1 MDSLRIGPTPGW
13 LVARDFPNGF
23 MNNSSGIFQAGT
35 NETQQQIQ
43 FISELRFAA
52 AKSIRTST
60 IILAAFN
67 AVAAFA
73 TACGII
79 YDAYSTRK
87 RNNRHYRTSA
97 SRHKQSFIQA
107 AELFPLVI
115 SIGITVQG
123 IVFSVAQAQGLQSLL
138 SIGCTLVSQF
148 MLPAVFIVPYIQL
161 VFGVE
166 FAIRGLHKKPFPER
180 GRYTTTI
187 CLIAL
192 GILLLTNFL
201 VADFIRS
208 PDFCFASLF
217 WFVAIYSRGSFAVF
231 LAIDIILVLCTA
243 IIFIRLTRSTQIDI
257 SERVSASRM
266 VYYLAMG
273 ILSNTLIMPFFFSLG
288 FQDQQ
293 DDGGNALTL
302 SMVSSV
308 VAGVSGLMTGG
319 LHLFLRST
327 TISTI
332 GPRGKAGEHERYRIK
347 DSIRRYNGS
356 EPDFQ
361 GHMMGPVGSGTDLR
375 RMLSD
380 ASLIRGGAYDRK
392 EEEAGV
398 TSNRGAA
405 SAAYNASPRRPNP
418 LRSNAFYPVNMASDS
433 ATAVSIQAPEAVQM
447 SSASI
452 VSSSAAP
459 TVSARKTPFSP
470 ATTKSLLLLPATTY
484 MPGSA
489 PVISTQN
496 GRYDRSSL
504 KPPPSMNNLAAGR
517 HRRDSSMASS
527 ATVQIGLRLSNVEDF
542 APMDSQILDKK
553 VYTIDVA
560 GNDESAAAMVAA
572 TAASKEAEQQQ
583 MAAAFLAQQQQPL
596 QTPAMPPPR
605 RPSPLSNLSRL
616 STGSNA
622 DDSIDGAV
630 EDTLPVRDPVKDAR
644 MKTLPPVPRP
654 LDDAPASSSSAAA
667 AAAARNDTLLQ
678 LSQSESQEGYNAD
691 DDIFGSRPTLSPSVY
706 SPQQSP
712 TKALMTTKLPSPR
725 GVGFAPVSRSNSSA
739 VRSMSTP
746 LRRETSSASHT
757 GVPDKTASDWI

>member
-1 MDSLRIGPTPGW
+1 MDSLRIGPSPGW
-13 LVARDFPNGF
+13 LAARDFPNGF
-23 MNNSSGIFQAGT
+23 SNNSTGLFQAGA
-35 NETQQQIQ
+35 NETQQQLQ

-73 TACGII
+73 TACGIL

-87 RNNRHYRTSA
+87 RNNKRYRTSVN
-97 SRHKQSFIQA
+97 RPKTSFIQA

-123 IVFSVAQAQGLQSLL
+123 IGFSVAQAQGLQSLL

-166 FAIRGLHKKPFPER
+166 FAIRGLRKKPFPER
-180 GRYTTTI
+180 GRYITTI
-187 CLIAL
+187 CLIIL
-192 GILLLTNFL
+192 GMLLLTNFL

-217 WFVAIYSRGSFAVF
+217 WFVAIYSRGCFAVF

-266 VYYLAMG
+266 VYYLALG

-288 FQDQQ
+288 FQDPQ
-293 DDGGNALTL
+293 DDGGNAITL

-327 TISTI
+327 TVSTI
-332 GPRGKAGEHERYRIK
+332 GPRGKAGEYERYRIK
-347 DSIRRYNGS
+347 DRIRRYGGS

-380 ASLIRGGAYDRK
+380 ASLISGTVHDRK

-398 TSNRGAA
+398 LGNRGM
-405 SAAYNASPRRPNP
+405 SPSYDISPRRPNP
-418 LRSNAFYPVNMASDS
+418 LRSNAFYPVNMTSDS
-433 ATAVSIQAPEAVQM
+433 ATAVSIQAPEPVQM
-447 SSASI
+447 SSASVMASPA
-452 VSSSAAP
+452 VSTA
-459 TVSARKTPFSP
+459 SARKIPFSP

-484 MPGSA
+484 TPGS
-489 PVISTQN
+489 VKMISAGHN
-496 GRYDRSSL
+496 GRYDMSSL
-504 KPPPSMNNLAAGR
+504 KPPPSLNNLTAGR
-517 HRRDSSMASS
+517 HRRDSSMVSS

-542 APMDSQILDKK
+542 VPIDSEMLDKK
-553 VYTIDVA
+553 VYTLDISA
-560 GNDESAAAMVAA
+560 NDEA
-572 TAASKEAEQQQ
+572 TAAAADAVAKEAEQQR
-583 MAAAFLAQQQQPL
+583 MAADFIAQQQQPL
-596 QTPAMPPPR
+596 QTPMMPPAR

-616 STGSNA
+616 ATGSS
-622 DDSIDGAV
+622 DDSSVPI
-630 EDTLPVRDPVKDAR
+630 EDASPIRDPVKDAR

-654 LDDAPASSSSAAA
+654 QEDTVASTSAAV
-667 AAAARNDTLLQ
+667 AARNDILRR
-678 LSQSESQEGYNAD
+678 LSQSQSQEGYNPD
-691 DDIFGSRPTLSPSVY
+691 DDIFASGPTLSPSVY

-739 VRSMSTP
+739 VRSVATT
-746 LRRETSSASHT
+746 LRREASSASHT
-757 GVPDKTASDWI
+757 GVPNKTTSDWI

>member
-1 MDSLRIGPTPGW
+1 MSGW
-13 LVARDFPNGF
+13 LAARDFPDGF
-23 MNNSSGIFQAGT
+23 MNNSSGIFQAGA

-79 YDAYSTRK
+79 YDAYATRK
-87 RNNRHYRTSA
+87 RNNKRYRTSVN
-97 SRHKQSFIQA
+97 RPKTSFIQP

-115 SIGITVQG
+115 SIGIAVQG

-187 CLIAL
+187 CLIVL

-217 WFVAIYSRGSFAVF
+217 WFVAIYSRGCFAVF
-231 LAIDIILVLCTA
+231 LAIDVILVVCTA
-243 IIFIRLTRSTQIDI
+243 IIFFRLTRSTQIEI

-288 FQDQQ
+288 FQDQR
-293 DDGGNALTL
+293 DEGSNALTL

-332 GPRGKAGEHERYRIK
+332 GPRGKAGEYERYRIK

-361 GHMMGPVGSGTDLR
+361 GHMMGPVGSGADLR

-380 ASLIRGGAYDRK
+380 ASLISNGAYDRK

-398 TSNRGAA
+398 VSNRGIAP
-405 SAAYNASPRRPNP
+405 AYNVSPRRPNP
-418 LRSNAFYPVNMASDS
+418 LRSNAFYPTDVASDS
-433 ATAVSIQAPEAVQM
+433 ATAVSIQAPEPVQI

-452 VSSSAAP
+452 MTSSA
-459 TVSARKTPFSP
+459 VSTTSMRKMPFSP

-484 MPGSA
+484 MPGS
-489 PVISTQN
+489 VRMISTQN
-496 GRYDRSSL
+496 GRYDMSSL
-504 KPPPSMNNLAAGR
+504 KPPPSMNNLTAGR

-527 ATVQIGLRLSNVEDF
+527 ATVQIGLRLSNVEDL

-553 VYTIDVA
+553 VYTIDMA
-560 GNDESAAAMVAA
+560 GNDVSAAMAA
-572 TAASKEAEQQQ
+572 AIAASKEAEQQR

-596 QTPAMPPPR
+596 QTPEMPPPR
-605 RPSPLSNLSRL
+605 RPSPLSNLGRLETSKDNAELSR
-616 STGSNA
+616 
-622 DDSIDGAV
+622 DV
-630 EDTLPVRDPVKDAR
+630 EDASPIRNPVKDAR

-654 LDDAPASSSSAAA
+654 QDGAVNAAA
-667 AAAARNDTLLQ
+667 TSARNDALLQ
-678 LSQSESQEGYNAD
+678 LSQSGSQNGYNPD
-691 DDIFGSRPTLSPSVY
+691 DDIFGNGPTLSPSVY
-706 SPQQSP
+706 SPQSP
-712 TKALMTTKLPSPR
+712 TKALITTKLPSPR
-725 GVGFAPVSRSNSSA
+725 GVGFASVSRSNSSA
-739 VRSMSTP
+739 VRSMSTS

-757 GVPDKTASDWI
+757 GVPSKTTSDWI